1 VGYDW
6 LNLTVQ
12 ILVAFPTG
20 VSLGIGIGI
29 GLWIT
34 IGRKG

>member
-1 VGYDW
+1 MGYDW
-6 LNLTVQ
+6 LNFMVQ

-20 VSLGIGIGI
+20 VSLGIGVGI
-29 GLWIT
+29 GLWVT